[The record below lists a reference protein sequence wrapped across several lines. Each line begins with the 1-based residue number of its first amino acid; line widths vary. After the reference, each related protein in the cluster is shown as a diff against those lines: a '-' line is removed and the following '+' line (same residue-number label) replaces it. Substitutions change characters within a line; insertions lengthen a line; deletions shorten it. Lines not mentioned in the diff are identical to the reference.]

1 MTKKW
6 LSALFF
12 MFLSAGLWAQGL
24 PVTASFS
31 IIGDVARE
39 IGGERVTVTNIIGA
53 NQDAHVYRIT
63 PQDLR
68 TIRASKL
75 VLMNGL
81 GLESAEFERAVKSA
95 KIPFALASHG
105 IKARAAEEEHNEHDH
120 HRHDHGA
127 YDPHVW
133 HDPVLMQTYAQNIAD
148 ALTQADPA
156 GKDYYRAQLNRYQQK
171 LRELDTW
178 AQKQFA
184 GISENQRKVL
194 TAHDA
199 FGYLGAR
206 YRITFIAPQGLSE
219 DSEPSAKA
227 VAAIIR
233 QVKKDRIRA
242 VFMENIKNPRLVDQ
256 LARETGL
263 NVAGKLYSDALS
275 APNGGAA
282 TYLDMMRHN
291 ISALSKAMQQ

>member
-1 MTKKW
+1 
-6 LSALFF
+6 